1 MKGLESMNALIMG
14 SFFVV
19 ALLAFLAALWLAYI
33 ENQEMMAK
41 AKTSMSDSSAV
52 PTTPALTVPVSI
64 TTEKN
69 SQKQSA
75 VASTAQLAV
84 TTEPFQSVV
93 SSGQLYEMTLELR
106 SLRIQA
112 NEINERLLA
121 LVSLV
126 ENFQEISSSSTA
138 REKLAV

>member
-1 MKGLESMNALIMG
+1 MNILIMG

-33 ENQEMMAK
+33 ENQEMIAK

-93 SSGQLYEMTLELR
+93 SSGQLYEMMLELH

-126 ENFQEISSSSTA
+126 ENFQEISSSTA

>member
-84 TTEPFQSVV
+84 TTEPFQSMV

-126 ENFQEISSSSTA
+126 ENFQEISSSAA

>member
-1 MKGLESMNALIMG
+1 MKGLESMNILIMG

-19 ALLAFLAALWLAYI
+19 ALLAFLAALWLAYV
-33 ENQEMMAK
+33 ENQEMLAK
-41 AKTSMSDSSAV
+41 AKISMPDSSAV

-64 TTEKN
+64 TTEKHT
-69 SQKQSA
+69 QE
-75 VASTAQLAV
+75 QLAV
-84 TTEPFQSVV
+84 TPTTYVTKPFQPVV
-93 SSGQLYEMTLELR
+93 SSGQLYEMTLELH

-126 ENFQEISSSSTA
+126 ENLQETSSSTI
-138 REKLAV
+138 REPLAV